1 MKAVFSVIIAAM
13 TLGTLGLAAC
23 EKDPASVAA
32 RDHNGVAATP
42 ASYNNSATKVRAQAD
57 NGDEGSTDARDAPVP
72 KAKDGKP
79 VWTANKRH
87 TAEDNA
93 QYAFDRNGEAFG
105 AKDLDDFVAKAHAF
119 VNHPPA
125 GVQKISRSNGDT
137 ELYDAKSNTFAVVSK
152 EGAPRTIF
160 KPDNGPDYWAKEQSK
175 GGEFGQKTYDKSSD
189 KPKSRSAS
197 RKGRD
202 QDEG

>member
-1 MKAVFSVIIAAM
+1 MKAVLSVIVAAM
-13 TLGTLGLAAC
+13 TLAAC
-23 EKDPASVAA
+23 EKDPTAVAA
-32 RDHNGVAATP
+32 RDHSGAAATP
-42 ASYNNSATKVRAQAD
+42 ASYNTSGAKASSAQAEG
-57 NGDEGSTDARDAPVP
+57 GDDSATDARDAPVP

-79 VWTANKRH
+79 IWTANKRH

-93 QYAFDRNGEAFG
+93 QYAFGRNGEAFG

-160 KPDNGPDYWAKEQSK
+160 KPDNGAEYWAKEESK

-189 KPKSRSAS
+189 KPKNAS
-197 RKGRD
+197 RKKSRD